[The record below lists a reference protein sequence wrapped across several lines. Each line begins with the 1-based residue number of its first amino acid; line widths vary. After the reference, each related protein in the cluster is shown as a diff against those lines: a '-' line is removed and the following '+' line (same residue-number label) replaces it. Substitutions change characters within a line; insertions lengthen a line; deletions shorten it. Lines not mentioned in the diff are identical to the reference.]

1 MNRNAIKRYA
11 IEQGKKLGLVGVALT
26 AYVSQAMAAVPASIT
41 TAVGDM
47 QSDGITVAT
56 AVVVALFAVFTI
68 KFLWR
73 SK

>member
-1 MNRNAIKRYA
+1 MKAMIRKQAVA
-11 IEQGKKLGLVGVALT
+11 AGKKLGLTGAALT
-26 AYVSQAMAAVPASIT
+26 LYVNQAMAAVPAAIT

-47 QSDGITVAT
+47 QTDGIAIAT
-56 AVVVALFAVFTI
+56 AVVVAFFAVFAI

>member
-1 MNRNAIKRYA
+1 MNRNFIKQQAIA
-11 IEQGKKLGLVGVALT
+11 AGKKIGLTGAALVAF
-26 AYVSQAMAAVPASIT
+26 ANQAMAAVPAAIT

-47 QSDGITVAT
+47 QTDGIAIAT
-56 AVVVALFAVFTI
+56 AVVVAFFAVFTI

>member
-1 MNRNAIKRYA
+1 MNRNFIKQQAIA
-11 IEQGKKLGLVGVALT
+11 AGKKIGLTGAALVAF
-26 AYVSQAMAAVPASIT
+26 VSQAMAAVPAAIT

-47 QSDGITVAT
+47 QTDGISIAT
-56 AVVVALFAVFTI
+56 AVVVAFFAVFTI

>member
-1 MNRNAIKRYA
+1 MHRNFIKQQAIKA
-11 IEQGKKLGLVGVALT
+11 GKKLGLAGAALT
-26 AYVSQAMAAVPASIT
+26 LFVSQAMAAVPAAVT

-47 QSDGITVAT
+47 KTDGVEIAI
-56 AVVVALFAVFTI
+56 AVVVAFFTVFGI